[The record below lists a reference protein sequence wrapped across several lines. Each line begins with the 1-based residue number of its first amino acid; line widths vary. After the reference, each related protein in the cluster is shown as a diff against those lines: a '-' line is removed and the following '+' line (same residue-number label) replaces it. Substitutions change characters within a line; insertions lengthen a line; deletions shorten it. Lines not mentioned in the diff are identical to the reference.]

1 MSKDK
6 EKDYKQMIAVSK
18 LLTYKGKKE
27 ARSLLEKL
35 ETLYQRMDKEAL
47 NREKKKIKEEIDHL
61 KKHLDLP

>member
-18 LLTYKGKKE
+18 LLTNKGKKE
-27 ARSLLEKL
+27 ARGLLEKL